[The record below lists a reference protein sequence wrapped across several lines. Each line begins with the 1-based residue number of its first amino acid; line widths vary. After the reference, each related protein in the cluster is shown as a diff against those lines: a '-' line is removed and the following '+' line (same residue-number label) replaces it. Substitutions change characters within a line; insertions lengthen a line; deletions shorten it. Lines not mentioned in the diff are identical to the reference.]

1 MAKKGKIV
9 VCDDEELIRW
19 SLTEHLRS
27 EGYEVFEADNG
38 VTCIDVVSRV
48 NPAILLLDLRMP
60 ELDGLGVLR
69 ALREGGSELP
79 VIVLTALGSIEPA
92 IEATRLGASAYLSKP
107 FHLDRVSE
115 AVGRVLATEA
125 SKRQVRQNQGRI
137 AHAYSGIVGSSRGML
152 SLFDTLERLE
162 RIDAPTVLIT
172 GESGTG
178 KDLVARAIH
187 ARGSRREK
195 PFVEVDCAAIPET
208 LVESTLFGH
217 ERGAFTDAKVQKAG
231 LFESAN
237 GGIVF
242 LDEIGELPLSMQAKL
257 LRALEN
263 RKFKRVGGNTDIK
276 FDAGI
281 IAATN
286 RNLLSEVAAGR
297 FREDL
302 YYRLAVVQLEV
313 PSLRS
318 RRDDIPLLSH
328 HFLDQFATQHGHQAP
343 QLTEEAMTRFID
355 YAWPGNIRELR
366 NATERLSIFHAG
378 QVVRAEDLPATIRF
392 ARPATDELGTFILP
406 PGGCVITQVERS
418 LVRQAIERTHGNQ
431 TGAAAL
437 LGLSRFALRNRM
449 KKYGIPFDA

>member
-19 SLTEHLRS
+19 SLTEHLRG

-38 VTCIDVVSRV
+38 VTCLEVVSRV
-48 NPAILLLDLRMP
+48 NPALLLLDLRMP
-60 ELDGLGVLR
+60 ERDGLGVLR
-69 ALREGGSELP
+69 ELREGGSELP

-115 AVGRVLATEA
+115 AIGRVLSTEA

-242 LDEIGELPLSMQAKL
+242 LDEVGELPLSMQAKL

-263 RKFKRVGGNTDIK
+263 RKFKRVGGNNDIK

-313 PSLRS
+313 PSLRTTAS
-318 RRDDIPLLSH
+318 R
-328 HFLDQFATQHGHQAP
+328 
-343 QLTEEAMTRFID
+343 
-355 YAWPGNIRELR
+355 
-366 NATERLSIFHAG
+366 
-378 QVVRAEDLPATIRF
+378 
-392 ARPATDELGTFILP
+392 
-406 PGGCVITQVERS
+406 
-418 LVRQAIERTHGNQ
+418 
-431 TGAAAL
+431 
-437 LGLSRFALRNRM
+437 
-449 KKYGIPFDA
+449 